1 MTIGNISDNLLT
13 NDSLIGQYRKD
24 FQNQVILEVEF
35 SNSYTGDIIPDSLKV
50 RNVDRNQT
58 YTITSTPEAHNFG
71 DVITGRFNS
80 LYKTENN
87 KLQVIGDVSTDNTH
101 AVVQIFKLQ
110 LLELQ
115 VGDKIYTD
123 FVLKV

>member
-1 MTIGNISDNLLT
+1 MT